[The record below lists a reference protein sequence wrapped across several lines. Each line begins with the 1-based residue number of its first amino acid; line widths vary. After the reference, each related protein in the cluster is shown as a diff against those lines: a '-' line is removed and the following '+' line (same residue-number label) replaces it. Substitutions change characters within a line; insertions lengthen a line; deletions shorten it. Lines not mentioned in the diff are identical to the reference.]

1 MENNLGNLNVRR
13 GVVLSHIVIVIAIVI
28 VIVDDVG
35 QELIHHLGHIGRNP
49 FYLKIIFRSDN
60 EDKQL
65 IYK

>member
-35 QELIHHLGHIGRNP
+35 QELIHHLGHIGGDP
-49 FYLKIIFRSDN
+49 FHLKIMFISDN
-60 EDKQL
+60 G
-65 IYK
+65 

>member
-35 QELIHHLGHIGRNP
+35 QELIHHLGHIGGYP
-49 FYLKIIFRSDN
+49 FHLKLMFVSDN
-60 EDKQL
+60 G
-65 IYK
+65 